1 MSLLSS
7 AKSALS
13 GAAGSAAG
21 SLAGGITGAASK
33 LTYSQ
38 LKTTYMD
45 FESPQAA
52 IFFANTAFN
61 NTGNFIID
69 DIYVEVTSDFEA
81 SVATFRI
88 YNIYDQKTSSFLYAQ
103 IKQQVCIGNVVD
115 IVLGYLGVGK
125 TVFHGFISGL
135 DFHFDDIGLPYL
147 EVTCMD
153 IKGVM
158 MASSYA
164 QQISAASYSAAVEQI
179 FARSVYASLMQGMS
193 LQVTATPDASSAAG
207 GLAGAAG
214 GLSGAAGGLAG
225 VAGGLSGAASGLAGS
240 VTGGLTNDLGGVSN
254 NLPKAGNLAGGLG
267 GLGGLGGAQSVS
279 ATTIEM
285 VAESDYEFV
294 VKAAKRYNYEF
305 FADKTTLYFRPAKS
319 DTASQAEL
327 AAGAGILEFSVGYSI
342 SGLVGEVETRS
353 VDAGTGKLVKSNK
366 KLLQDAA
373 IESKARALVG
383 GAQKVYIDASIQ
395 SQQDADSR
403 ANSLYEQISYRLGSF
418 EATCVGIPDL
428 SPGRFIDV
436 KGMGAPADNSFYI
449 TTVIHQLSSAGGYRT
464 RLIGKT
470 AKFGSALGGA
480 AALAG
485 GASSLTGGAS
495 SLASGLGG
503 LL

>member
-13 GAAGSAAG
+13 SAASSAAG
-21 SLAGGITGAASK
+21 GLAGSVTGAASK

-69 DIYVEVTSDFEA
+69 EINVEVTSDFEA

-179 FARSVYASLMQGMS
+179 FARSVYSSLMQGMS
-193 LQVTATPDASSAAG
+193 LQVTATPDASSA
-207 GLAGAAG
+207 
-214 GLSGAAGGLAG
+214 GAAGGLAG
-225 VAGGLSGAASGLAGS
+225 ATGGLSGATGGLASGA
-240 VTGGLTNDLGGVSN
+240 TGGLTSDLGGVTNS
-254 NLPKAGNLAGGLG
+254 LPKTGNLTG

-383 GAQKVYIDASIQ
+383 GAQKVYIDSSIQ

-403 ANSLYEQISYRLGSF
+403 ADSLYEQISYRLGSF

-449 TTVIHQLSSAGGYRT
+449 TTVIHQFSSAGGYRT

-480 AALAG
+480 SSLTS
-485 GASSLTGGAS
+485 GASSLAGGAS

>member
-13 GAAGSAAG
+13 SAASSAAG
-21 SLAGGITGAASK
+21 GLAGSVTGAASK

-69 DIYVEVTSDFEA
+69 EINVEVTSDFEA

-179 FARSVYASLMQGMS
+179 FARSVYSSLMQGMS
-193 LQVTATPDASSAAG
+193 LQVTATPDASSAGAAG

-214 GLSGAAGGLAG
+214 GLSGAAGGLA
-225 VAGGLSGAASGLAGS
+225 SGA
-240 VTGGLTNDLGGVSN
+240 TGGLTSDLGGVTNS
-254 NLPKAGNLAGGLG
+254 LPKAGNLTG

-383 GAQKVYIDASIQ
+383 GAQKVYIDSSIQ

-403 ANSLYEQISYRLGSF
+403 ADSLYEQISYRLGSF

-449 TTVIHQLSSAGGYRT
+449 TTVIHQFSSAGGYRT

-470 AKFGSALGGA
+470 AKFGSALGSALSLTSGA
-480 AALAG
+480 SSLAG
-485 GASSLTGGAS
+485 GASSLAG
-495 SLASGLGG
+495 GLGG

>member
-13 GAAGSAAG
+13 SAASSAAG
-21 SLAGGITGAASK
+21 GLAGSVTGAASK

-69 DIYVEVTSDFEA
+69 EINVEVTSDFEA

-179 FARSVYASLMQGMS
+179 FARSVYSSLMQGMS
-193 LQVTATPDASSAAG
+193 LQVTATPDASSAGAAG

-214 GLSGAAGGLAG
+214 GLSGAAGGLA
-225 VAGGLSGAASGLAGS
+225 SGA
-240 VTGGLTNDLGGVSN
+240 TGGLTSDLGGVTNS
-254 NLPKAGNLAGGLG
+254 LPKAGNLTG

-373 IESKARALVG
+373 SESNARALVG
-383 GAQKVYIDASIQ
+383 GAQKVYIDSSIQ

-403 ANSLYEQISYRLGSF
+403 ADSLYEQISYRLGSF

-449 TTVIHQLSSAGGYRT
+449 TTVIHQFSSAGGYRT

-480 AALAG
+480 LSLTSGASSLAG
-485 GASSLTGGAS
+485 GASSLAG
-495 SLASGLGG
+495 GLGG

>member
-7 AKSALS
+7 VGSTLS
-13 GAAGSAAG
+13 GAASSA
-21 SLAGGITGAASK
+21 LGGVAGAATK
-33 LTYSQ
+33 LTFAT
-38 LKTTYMD
+38 LKKTYMD

-52 IFFANTAFN
+52 VFFAGAAFN

-69 DIYVEVTSDFEA
+69 DVNVEVTSDFEA

-88 YNIYDQKTSSFLYAQ
+88 YNIYNQSTSSFRYDE
-103 IKQQVCIGNVVD
+103 IKQQVCIGNVLD
-115 IVLGYLGVGK
+115 ISLGYLGVGK

-135 DFHFDDIGLPYL
+135 DFHFDDTGLPYL
-147 EVTCMD
+147 EVTGMD

-164 QQISAASYSAAVEQI
+164 QQITAASYSAAVEQI
-179 FARSVYASLMQGMS
+179 FARSVYASLLQGMS
-193 LQVTATPDASSAAG
+193 VQVTATPDAAGATGGLAGSATGGLTGAAGGLTGSATG

-214 GLSGAAGGLAG
+214 NL
-225 VAGGLSGAASGLAGS
+225 
-240 VTGGLTNDLGGVSN
+240 TGGVNSNLSNSLGGVSN
-254 NLPKAGNLAGGLG
+254 NLPISNSLG
-267 GLGGLGGAQSVS
+267 GMQSVS

-285 VAESDYEFV
+285 VSESDYEFV

-319 DTASQAEL
+319 VTASQAEL
-327 AAGAGILEFSVGYSI
+327 AAGAGILEFSIGYSV

-353 VDAGTGKLVKSNK
+353 VDAGTGKLVKSSK

-383 GAQKVYIDASIQ
+383 AAQKVYIDASIQ

-403 ANSLYEQISYRLGSF
+403 ANSLVEQISYRLGSF

-449 TTVIHQLSSAGGYRT
+449 TTVIHQFSSTSGYRT

-480 AALAG
+480 ASLLG
-485 GASSLTGGAS
+485 GASSLTGGAAS
-495 SLASGLGG
+495 VASGLGG

>member
-7 AKSALS
+7 AASALS
-13 GAAGSAAG
+13 GAAGSV
-21 SLAGGITGAASK
+21 TGAASK
-33 LTYSQ
+33 LTYSA

-52 IFFANTAFN
+52 IFFAGTAFK
-61 NTGNFIID
+61 NTNNFIID
-69 DIYVEVTSDFEA
+69 DVNVEVTSDFEA

-88 YNIYDQKTSSFLYAQ
+88 YNIYDQSTSSFRYSE

-135 DFHFDDIGLPYL
+135 DFHFDDVGLPYL

-193 LQVTATPDASSAAG
+193 LRVTATPDAASAAG
-207 GLAGAAG
+207 GLTGGLGGISNPLSGAGNLTGAAGNLTGAAGNLTGAAG
-214 GLSGAAGGLAG
+214 G
-225 VAGGLSGAASGLAGS
+225 
-240 VTGGLTNDLGGVSN
+240 LGGVSN
-254 NLPKAGNLAGGLG
+254 NLPKAGNLTGGLG
-267 GLGGLGGAQSVS
+267 GVQSVS
-279 ATTIEM
+279 PTTIEM
-285 VAESDYEFV
+285 VSESDYDFV

-305 FADKTTLYFRPAKS
+305 FADKNTLYFRPAKA
-319 DTASQAEL
+319 DTAPQAEL
-327 AAGAGILEFSVGYSI
+327 SAGAGILEFSVGYSI

-373 IESKARALVG
+373 MESKARALVG

-428 SPGRFIDV
+428 SPGRFIDI

-449 TTVIHQLSSAGGYRT
+449 TTIIHQFSSSSGYRT

-480 AALAG
+480 SA
-485 GASSLTGGAS
+485 LTGGAS
-495 SLASGLGG
+495 SLVGGATSLAGGLGG